1 MAVIFLWVVVV
12 VVNRCV
18 CVDGSAVGALA
29 RTQYRQHKQASNRCT
44 QRTRTTADV
53 LSPPVAEP
61 SEHEQRK
68 VLVTEHA
75 LKEQIK
81 VRTMR
86 RKKDGG
92 GSAAA
97 AGKSR
102 TTATAASAAA
112 TAATTGSSSS
122 SSDKA
127 QSPAR
132 QQSEEGGDEAG
143 MLDALLEEMKQ
154 FASRQVVAAM
164 TAMAAAESAN
174 SKHKHKHK
182 HGREESNEPRQS
194 EEAP

>member
-1 MAVIFLWVVVV
+1 M
-12 VVNRCV
+12 
-18 CVDGSAVGALA
+18 
-29 RTQYRQHKQASNRCT
+29 
-44 QRTRTTADV
+44 
-53 LSPPVAEP
+53 AEP

-92 GSAAA
+92 SSAAA

-102 TTATAASAAA
+102 TTATAASA
-112 TAATTGSSSS
+112 S
-122 SSDKA
+122 
-127 QSPAR
+127 
-132 QQSEEGGDEAG
+132 
-143 MLDALLEEMKQ
+143 DALLEEMKQ

-182 HGREESNEPRQS
+182 HGREESSEPRQS